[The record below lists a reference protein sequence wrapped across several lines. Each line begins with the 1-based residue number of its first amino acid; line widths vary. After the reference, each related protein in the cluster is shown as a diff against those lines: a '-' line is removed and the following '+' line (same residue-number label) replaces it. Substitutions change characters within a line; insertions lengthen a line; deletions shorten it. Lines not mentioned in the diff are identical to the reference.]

1 MQKFS
6 FKLQPLLKYRKY
18 LEHLAKQETA
28 KAYKD
33 VKDCEKNIEYLKKIY
48 SEKENELYQKASR
61 GISALDFRYSRDYLD
76 SIENDIKTEISRLAQ
91 LKTILMDRQKTLTK
105 KSVDKKVIERLKQ
118 KKENDYMDEF
128 RKNEQKEADEI
139 ASLKKAR
146 QIRESV
152 L

>member
-1 MQKFS
+1 MKKFL

-33 VKDCEKNIEYLKKIY
+33 VKDCERTIEDFKKIY
-48 SEKENELYQKASR
+48 AEKADELDKQASI
-61 GISALDFRYSRDYLD
+61 GISALDFRYSRDFLD
-76 SIENDIKTEISRLAQ
+76 SIENDIKAEISRLVQ
-91 LKTILMDRQKTLTK
+91 FKTILLDRQKKLTE

-118 KKENDYMDEF
+118 KQENDYMDAF

-146 QIRESV
+146 QIRESA

>member
-1 MQKFS
+1 MKKFL

-33 VKDCEKNIEYLKKIY
+33 VKDCERAIENFKKIY
-48 SEKENELYQKASR
+48 SEKADELDKQSSV

-76 SIENDIKTEISRLAQ
+76 SIENDIKAEISRLVQ
-91 LKTILMDRQKTLTK
+91 FKTILLDRQKKLTE
-105 KSVDKKVIERLKQ
+105 KSIDKKVIERLKQ
-118 KKENDYMDEF
+118 KQENDYMDAF
-128 RKNEQKEADEI
+128 RQNEQKEADEI

-146 QIRESV
+146 QIRESA